1 MTNTLNDNTVYYT
14 IINKKKL
21 KFKVTMILNE
31 RLETLQAKYVLSCM
45 LKHFGIKEE
54 PIYKSKSGKPYF
66 KKQNIFFNYS
76 HSNNYI
82 ACAISNYEVGI
93 DIEET
98 DRVINSVMI
107 KICNF
112 NQDTEL
118 EELVRREAYCKLSG
132 NGIAMFF
139 DKNNFKDIDA
149 SGITISNDEYICSI
163 FSDCFNPSFQSID
176 I

>member
-1 MTNTLNDNTVYYT
+1 M
-14 IINKKKL
+14 
-21 KFKVTMILNE
+21 
-31 RLETLQAKYVLSCM
+31 
-45 LKHFGIKEE
+45 
-54 PIYKSKSGKPYF
+54 
-66 KKQNIFFNYS
+66 